1 MKKLILSAAIVL
13 GSLTAMN
20 AQAQEENATP
30 AEQPA
35 QTEQAAPAQEAAPAE
50 QATQAE
56 QSAPAS
62 DAYTEIKT
70 EEVPAA
76 VAEALK
82 KAYPVLSYQLIIA
95 LPFVELYQVP
105 VIPSLRYK
113 DLLEVIK
120 EFFVGA

>member
-13 GSLTAMN
+13 GGLTTMN
-20 AQAQEENATP
+20 AQTQEENATP
-30 AEQPA
+30 AEKPA

-62 DAYTEIKT
+62 DAFTEIKT
-70 EEVPAA
+70 EEVPTA

-82 KAYPVLSYQLIIA
+82 KAYPEAILNKASVNAKKEYQLEVKVGDKEGALYADESGNWIA
-95 LPFVELYQVP
+95 
-105 VIPSLRYK
+105 K
-113 DLLEVIK
+113 
-120 EFFVGA
+120 

>member
-35 QTEQAAPAQEAAPAE
+35 QTEQAAPAAEAAPAE
-50 QATQAE
+50 QAATEQAT
-56 QSAPAS
+56 PAAE
-62 DAYTEIKT
+62 AYTEIKT

-76 VAEALK
+76 VTEALK
-82 KAYPVLSYQLIIA
+82 KAYPEAVLNRASINSKKEYQLEVKVGENEGA
-95 LPFVELYQVP
+95 LYADESGNWIQ
-105 VIPSLRYK
+105 K
-113 DLLEVIK
+113 
-120 EFFVGA
+120 

>member
-13 GSLTAMN
+13 GGLTTMS
-20 AQAQEENATP
+20 AQAQEENTTT

-50 QATQAE
+50 QATQTE
-56 QSAPAS
+56 QSTATS

-82 KAYPVLSYQLIIA
+82 KAYPEAVLNKASVNSKKEYQLEIKVGDKEGALYADESGNWIA
-95 LPFVELYQVP
+95 
-105 VIPSLRYK
+105 K
-113 DLLEVIK
+113 
-120 EFFVGA
+120 